1 MIVSIKS
8 QGYFSFRVRK
18 MKSKDSNAVNM
29 NIIFQELGNPILNTI
44 ETSSTINYT
53 NNKEKLKISL
63 EKRKECFN
71 DLEEFRREWEIK
83 SQMSSK

>member
-1 MIVSIKS
+1 MIVSVRG

-18 MKSKDSNAVNM
+18 VKSKDSVVNM
-29 NIIFQELGNPILNTI
+29 NIVFQELGNPILNTI
-44 ETSSTINYT
+44 ETSSTINYA

-71 DLEEFRREWEIK
+71 DLEEFRREW
-83 SQMSSK
+83 